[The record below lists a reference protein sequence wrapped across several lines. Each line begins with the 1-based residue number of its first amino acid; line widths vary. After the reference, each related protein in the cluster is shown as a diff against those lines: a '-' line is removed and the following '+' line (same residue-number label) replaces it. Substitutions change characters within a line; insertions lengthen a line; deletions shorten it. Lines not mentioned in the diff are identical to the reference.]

1 MWLYT
6 ADVQCIYFY
15 KSKDKVDP
23 EVKKEFK
30 LEGEKGYENMLC
42 IHKWMM

>member
-1 MWLYT
+1 MQKLLIFVVVFCLFQFFQYWAY
-6 ADVQCIYFY
+6 DV
-15 KSKDKVDP
+15 
-23 EVKKEFK
+23 FK